1 MTTNIS
7 DPSREVRLP
16 SDVIHVK
23 TDDVIKVE
31 DKTKKGI
38 DWGTG
43 VIIPIAIALL
53 GLLQYCDTKTR
64 EESDQ
69 TIAQI
74 QRYADRA
81 SQASSTRQVVL
92 TDYAKSITELVT
104 QRGLDD
110 PQSPTHEQAKNTAK
124 GETLI
129 ALRRLDD
136 GGEVEEL
143 ANRAVKLLVGKKE
156 LSDEERDRVIGESLK
171 DFSGAND
178 SGEGKGLLVRFLYES
193 KLIKGEIPRVDL
205 NGANI
210 TKVVLTNAPLKEIN
224 LKGAWLSGGQLNS
237 VDLNSAKLDEATLIG
252 ANLQKAN
259 LAGASLEKTD
269 LRNADLEYA
278 ILSDATKLTDA
289 CYNKNTQ
296 LPNNINPKT
305 QGMREIA
312 GDPPFD
318 RSCKDL

>member
-1 MTTNIS
+1 
-7 DPSREVRLP
+7 
-16 SDVIHVK
+16 
-23 TDDVIKVE
+23 
-31 DKTKKGI
+31 
-38 DWGTG
+38 
-43 VIIPIAIALL
+43 
-53 GLLQYCDTKTR
+53 
-64 EESDQ
+64 
-69 TIAQI
+69 
-74 QRYADRA
+74 
-81 SQASSTRQVVL
+81 
-92 TDYAKSITELVT
+92 
-104 QRGLDD
+104 LDD

-312 GDPPFD
+312 GEPPFD